1 MRNKYQRVCSCGNVS
16 LLTHKPVEGQ
26 QCRNCAKD
34 KNKTGPKK
42 KDPKDLKRYTHV
54 CEECQRV
61 RVSLAKPKGPLCGA
75 CSSRKTG
82 KANKGKE
89 RIMRYI
95 RICPECPE
103 DSNTR
108 EVTVKANSGIKLCKK
123 HKIVPQGEDRK
134 QVKTYKARTKQVK
147 LASKGGIKAA
157 QELNRKHKEAVA
169 NITKEK
175 PIPQKKTDAEMLKE
189 FFEHSKP
196 SIEFSYDKIPY
207 ATSKTGS
214 CSSTSVLG
222 A

>member
-1 MRNKYQRVCSCGNVS
+1 MGRVYTRVCSCGDVATLS
-16 LLTHKPVEGQ
+16 HKPVAGQ
-26 QCRNCAKD
+26 QCRDCAKG
-34 KNKTGPKK
+34 KNKPGPK
-42 KDPKDLKRYTHV
+42 PKPSSQLKRYTHV
-54 CEECQRV
+54 CEVCQRV
-61 RVSLAKPKGPLCGA
+61 RVSVARPKGKLCGP

-82 KANKGKE
+82 IANKGKE
-89 RIMRYI
+89 RKMRYI

-103 DSNTR
+103 DDNTR

-123 HKIVPQGEDRK
+123 HRIVPQGEGRK
-134 QVKTYKARTKQVK
+134 QVKTYKARTTQVK